1 MENKYILTE
10 EQLIRLLAA
19 RHKLNAL
26 EMGGV
31 DNWIWYGESLYQY
44 SKNYEN
50 DFEDEDFDF
59 EDIAKL
65 HLPFYTLFRGN
76 S

>member
-10 EQLIRLLAA
+10 KQLTRLLAA
-19 RHKLNAL
+19 RHELNAL
-26 EMGGV
+26 EIGGV
-31 DNWIWYGESLYQY
+31 DNWTWYGASLYQY

-65 HLPFYTLFRGN
+65 SLPFYTLFRGN